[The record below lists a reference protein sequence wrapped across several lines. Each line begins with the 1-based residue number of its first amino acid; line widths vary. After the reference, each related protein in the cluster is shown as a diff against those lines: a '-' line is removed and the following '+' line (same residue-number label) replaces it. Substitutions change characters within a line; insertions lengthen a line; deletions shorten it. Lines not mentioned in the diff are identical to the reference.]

1 MKSQMHN
8 PPHPG
13 KVLKELYLDG
23 LDLQIVDA
31 AKALD
36 ISRQNLS
43 MIVNGHVGISP
54 DMALRLGKAFKTEPE
69 MWVNMQKNYDMWNAR
84 RSAKQMLRKVKE
96 LA

>member
-1 MKSQMHN
+1 MKSKMHN

-13 KVLKELYLDG
+13 KVLKELYING
-23 LDLQIVDA
+23 LELKIVDV

-36 ISRQNLS
+36 VSRQNLS

-69 MWVNMQKNYDMWNAR
+69 MWVNMQKNYDMWHAR
-84 RSAKQMLRKVKE
+84 LTSKKILRRVKE
-96 LA
+96 VA

>member
-54 DMALRLGKAFKTEPE
+54 GMALRLGKAFKTEPE

>member
-1 MKSQMHN
+1 MKSKMHN

-13 KVLKELYLDG
+13 KVLKELYIDG
-23 LDLQIVDA
+23 LELKIVDV

-36 ISRQNLS
+36 VSRQNLS

-69 MWVNMQKNYDMWNAR
+69 MWVNMQKNYDMWHAR
-84 RSAKQMLRKVKE
+84 RTSNKILSRVREVA
-96 LA
+96 

>member
-1 MKSQMHN
+1 MKSKMHN

-23 LDLQIVDA
+23 LGLKIIDT

-36 ISRQNLS
+36 VSRQNLS

-69 MWVNMQKNYDMWNAR
+69 MWINMQKNYDMWQAR
-84 RSAKQMLRKVKE
+84 QTSKKMLRKVIE

>member
-1 MKSQMHN
+1 MRSKMHN

-23 LDLQIVDA
+23 LDLKIIDA
-31 AKALD
+31 AKALN

-43 MIVNGHVGISP
+43 LIINGHVGISP
-54 DMALRLGKAFKTEPE
+54 DMALRLGKAFNTEPE
-69 MWVNMQKNYDMWNAR
+69 MWVNLQKNYDMWHAR
-84 RSAKQMLRKVKE
+84 QKSIQMLKKVKE

>member
-1 MKSQMHN
+1 MKSKMHN

-13 KVLKELYLDG
+13 KVLKELYIEG
-23 LDLQIVDA
+23 LDLKIVNA
-31 AKALD
+31 ERALD

-43 MIVNGHVGISP
+43 LIVNGHVGISP
-54 DMALRLGKAFKTEPE
+54 DMALRLGKAFNTEPE
-69 MWVNMQKNYDMWNAR
+69 MWVNMQKNYDMWHAR

>member
-1 MKSQMHN
+1 MHN

-13 KVLKELYLDG
+13 KVLKELYIEG
-23 LDLQIVDA
+23 LDLKIVNA
-31 AKALD
+31 ARALD

-43 MIVNGHVGISP
+43 LIVNGHVGISP
-54 DMALRLGKAFKTEPE
+54 DMALRLGKAFNTEPE
-69 MWVNMQKNYDMWNAR
+69 MWVNMQKNYDMWHAR

>member
-1 MKSQMHN
+1 MKSKMHN

-13 KVLKELYLDG
+13 KVLKELYIEG
-23 LDLQIVDA
+23 LDLKIVNA
-31 AKALD
+31 ARALD

-43 MIVNGHVGISP
+43 LIVNGHVGISP
-54 DMALRLGKAFKTEPE
+54 DMALRLGKAFNTEPE
-69 MWVNMQKNYDMWNAR
+69 MWVNMQKNYDMWHAR

>member
-1 MKSQMHN
+1 MKSKMHN

-13 KVLKELYLDG
+13 EVLKELYLDG
-23 LDLQIVDA
+23 LNLKIIDA
-31 AKALD
+31 AEALN

-54 DMALRLGKAFKTEPE
+54 VMALRLGKAFKTEPE
-69 MWVNMQKNYDMWNAR
+69 MWVNMQKNYDMWHAR
-84 RSAKQMLRKVKE
+84 KKSIQMLKKVKE

>member
-1 MKSQMHN
+1 MKSKMHN

-13 KVLKELYLDG
+13 MVLKELYIEG
-23 LDLQIVDA
+23 LDLKIVNA
-31 AKALD
+31 ARALD

-43 MIVNGHVGISP
+43 LIVNGHVGISP
-54 DMALRLGKAFKTEPE
+54 DMALRLGKAFNTEPE
-69 MWVNMQKNYDMWNAR
+69 MWVNMQKNYDMWHAR

>member
-1 MKSQMHN
+1 MKSKMHN

-13 KVLKELYLDG
+13 KVLKELYIDG
-23 LDLQIVDA
+23 LDLKIVDA
-31 AKALD
+31 ARALD

-54 DMALRLGKAFKTEPE
+54 DMALRLGKAFRTEPE
-69 MWVNMQKNYDMWNAR
+69 MWVNMQKNYDMWHAR

>member
-1 MKSQMHN
+1 MHN

-23 LDLQIVDA
+23 LDLKIIAA
-31 AKALD
+31 AKALN

-43 MIVNGHVGISP
+43 LIINGHVGISP
-54 DMALRLGKAFKTEPE
+54 DMALRLGKAFNTEPE
-69 MWVNMQKNYDMWNAR
+69 MWVNLQKNYDMWHAR
-84 RSAKQMLRKVKE
+84 QKSIQMLKKVKE